1 MCRRYALLLFVGLGL
16 AIGGCNKGAD
26 QAGDGARPAGQQSGV
41 AVVDMDEVARRLG
54 SDVSIVQA
62 IKESQAS
69 LNRQLQTLQTSL
81 QGQYQEQQRLVEG
94 QLAEGAQ
101 DQTAVKQLQGFG
113 QQLNVQFAQAQQKAK
128 SEINTHRGQLLQ
140 RFREE
145 VKPVAREL
153 AAQRG
158 LGVVIT
164 KNDSV
169 LLTFDD
175 AHDITDA
182 VVEKLLSRRTVVQSA
197 NPPATVATR
206 PAQPTSTRQ

>member
-1 MCRRYALLLFVGLGL
+1 MCRRNALLLCVGLSL
-16 AIGGCNKGAD
+16 VVGGCNKIPGQVD
-26 QAGDGARPAGQQSGV
+26 EGARPAERQSGV
-41 AVVDMDEVARRLG
+41 AVVDLDEVARRLG

-62 IKESQAS
+62 IKESQTS
-69 LNRQLQTLQTSL
+69 LNQQLQSLQTSL
-81 QGQYQEQQRLVEG
+81 QGQYQEQKRLVES
-94 QLAEGAQ
+94 QLAEGTQ
-101 DQTAVKQLQGFG
+101 DQTIVKQLQGFG

-128 SEINTHRGQLLQ
+128 SEINTRRSQLLQ

-182 VVEKLLSRRTVVQSA
+182 VVEKLLSRRAVVQSTT
-197 NPPATVATR
+197 PPTVATR
-206 PAQPTSTRQ
+206 PAPPSSTRQ

>member
-1 MCRRYALLLFVGLGL
+1 MSRRYALLVFVGLSL
-16 AIGGCNKGAD
+16 VVGGCNKGTDRAN
-26 QAGDGARPAGQQSGV
+26 DGARPAEQQSGV
-41 AVVDMDEVARRLG
+41 AIVDLDEVARRLG

-62 IKESQAS
+62 IQESQAS
-69 LNRQLQTLQTSL
+69 LNRQLQSL
-81 QGQYQEQQRLVEG
+81 QVSLQDQYQEQKRLVEG

-101 DQTAVKQLQGFG
+101 DQAAVKQLQGFG
-113 QQLNVQFAQAQQKAK
+113 QQLNVQFSQAQQKAK
-128 SEINTHRGQLLQ
+128 SEINTRRGQLLQ

-145 VKPVAREL
+145 VKPVAQEL

-182 VVEKLLSRRTVVQSA
+182 VVEKLLSRRAVVQSA
-197 NPPATVATR
+197 NPATVVTR
-206 PAQPTSTRQ
+206 PAPASSTQR